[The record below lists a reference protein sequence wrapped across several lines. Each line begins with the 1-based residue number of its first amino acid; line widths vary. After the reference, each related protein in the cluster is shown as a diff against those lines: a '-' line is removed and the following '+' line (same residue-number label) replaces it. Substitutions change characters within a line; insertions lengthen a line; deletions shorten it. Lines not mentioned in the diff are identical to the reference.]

1 MNKRNDINQ
10 IPQLLL
16 RCENECLGEQY
27 KFSIIRLLKTL
38 KLNLIEAKKY
48 IKSEENDEDVYII
61 IFIIFIRVF
70 LSVEVVVV

>member
-1 MNKRNDINQ
+1 MNKKNDINQ

-16 RCENECLGEQY
+16 RCENESLAEQY
-27 KFSIIRLLKTL
+27 KFSIISLLKTL

-70 LSVEVVVV
+70 LYVEVVVV

>member
-16 RCENECLGEQY
+16 RCENESLAEQY
-27 KFSIIRLLKTL
+27 KFSIISLLKTL

-70 LSVEVVVV
+70 LYVEVVVV

>member
-1 MNKRNDINQ
+1 MNKKNDINQ

-48 IKSEENDEDVYII
+48 IKSDENVYII

-70 LSVEVVVV
+70 LYVEVVVV

>member
-1 MNKRNDINQ
+1 MNKKNDINQ

-16 RCENECLGEQY
+16 RCENVSLGEQY